1 MKRREALQ
9 PHTAEMFPEAEVK
22 TGRPLPTA
30 VPASL
35 LTPAP
40 VLAPTPV
47 PAPLPTP
54 APASLP
60 TPAPASLAVPRSLQ
74 RRVPLWYAAVFPAL
88 LELPDPQAA
97 LRPLIREAQ
106 QFTSLVSVEAPHALL
121 LEIRGSLRLFGTPE
135 RLHER
140 IDARWRALGLAA
152 DTATAPSTLAAL
164 WSARAGEPLVLDD
177 PAALSGRLASLPI
190 ACTAWI
196 EERLRTLRA
205 LGITRLGE
213 VLRLPRADLARRLGP
228 TVLFDLD
235 VALARQPAPRRA
247 FVTRERFRARRDF
260 ETEID
265 SVAYL
270 EQALAPLVERCAD
283 HLRESSCG
291 VQALELRLRHRSGPL
306 TRVRLGFSSITSE
319 QHRFTAVL
327 AQTLTRLELR
337 APVRSLELVS
347 GPQGTLS
354 AASRDAF
361 AGSGGMS
368 RRDTAEQLVE
378 RLRARFGERAVYG
391 IAPVPAHRPEAAWRK
406 VREPVGRSCAPGP
419 SCAAPAGE
427 VSTPVTCA
435 AADGMPRP
443 LWLLSEPEPLPACA
457 AAAAPRGLRLEQ
469 GPERIESGWWDG
481 KGVARDYYRARRD
494 DGPALWVFQER
505 HSRRWFLHGLFA

>member
-1 MKRREALQ
+1 
-9 PHTAEMFPEAEVK
+9 MFPEAKVT
-22 TGRPLPTA
+22 TGRPLPM
-30 VPASL
+30 
-35 LTPAP
+35 
-40 VLAPTPV
+40 PV
-47 PAPLPTP
+47 PAPL
-54 APASLP
+54 AA
-60 TPAPASLAVPRSLQ
+60 PRSGQ

-88 LELPDPQAA
+88 LELPDPGAA

-106 QFTSLVSVEAPHALL
+106 HFTSLVSVEAPNALL

-135 RLHER
+135 CLHER
-140 IDARWRALGLAA
+140 IDARWRALGLVAV
-152 DTATAPSTLAAL
+152 TATAPSTLAAL
-164 WSARAGEPLVLDD
+164 WSARAGEPIVLDA
-177 PAALSGRLASLPI
+177 PAALSGRLANLPI
-190 ACTAWI
+190 ACTAWT

-213 VLRLPRADLARRLGP
+213 VLRLPRDGLARRLGP
-228 TVLFDLD
+228 TALFDLD

-247 FVTRERFRARRDF
+247 FVARERFRARRDF

-270 EQALAPLVERCAD
+270 EQALAPLALRCAD
-283 HLRESSCG
+283 HLRGSSCG
-291 VQALELRLRHRSGPL
+291 VQALQLRLRHRSGPL
-306 TRVRLGFSSITSE
+306 TRVHLGFASITSE
-319 QHRFTAVL
+319 QRRFTEVL

-347 GPQGTLS
+347 GPLETLS

-361 AGSGGMS
+361 AGSGGIS

-378 RLRARFGERAVYG
+378 RLRARCGAQAVYG

-406 VREPVGRSCAPGP
+406 VCEPVGRSGAADPP
-419 SCAAPAGE
+419 CAAPACK
-427 VSTPVTCA
+427 VSAPITGA
-435 AADGMPRP
+435 AAGGMPRP
-443 LWLLSEPEPLPACA
+443 LWLLSEPEPLPAGA

-481 KGVARDYYRARRD
+481 KGVARDYYRARRNG
-494 DGPALWVFQER
+494 GPALWVFQER